1 MPSFTCCACGAE
13 HSIELT
19 NPRLPHSKD
28 PIWKQNTKTWKDLSP
43 QVKAI
48 FAEAM
53 ERARNGKKLLAE
65 HLAALEEVKSLL
77 ERWDDR
83 EI

>member
-1 MPSFTCCACGAE
+1 
-13 HSIELT
+13 
-19 NPRLPHSKD
+19 
-28 PIWKQNTKTWKDLSP
+28 
-43 QVKAI
+43 VKAI
-48 FAEAM
+48 FEEAR

-83 EI
+83 EIQVGHNLSHFAQMRLNE